1 VFALKIASGAFQPS
15 HISTGVTMTGTHV
28 LEAHQ
33 LVKRFGEFE
42 AVKGIDV
49 EIDRAKA
56 LASLAP
62 TALARRAR
70 CG

>member
-1 VFALKIASGAFQPS
+1 VFALKIASGAFQPIA
-15 HISTGVTMTGTHV
+15 HFHGVDDDRHARPRG
-28 LEAHQ
+28 HQ

-49 EIDRAKA
+49 EIDRGESFGF
-56 LASLAP
+56 LGP